1 MNIEELKELQLT
13 HSELKALDDQEQS
26 GVIEGYASVFGSID
40 SSGDTILP
48 TAYNKVLGT
57 LPKMFFNHDTF
68 GVPIGKWTEMS
79 VDEKGLKVKG
89 QLNLELEDARK
100 VYSAVKFGSL
110 NGLSVH
116 LMFTDKDVDWDD
128 ESDVRII
135 KSVARLPEISIVGIP
150 CEQKA
155 QIIACKNFE
164 SINSVRNFE
173 KALRDLGASQ
183 KESLTLVSQAKKLFA
198 TQRDSDEKQLNLN
211 EISARLSR
219 LTKIMET
226 K

>member
-40 SSGDTILP
+40 SSRDTILP

-100 VYSAVKFGSL
+100 VYSAIKFGSL
-110 NGLSVH
+110 NGL
-116 LMFTDKDVDWDD
+116 
-128 ESDVRII
+128 
-135 KSVARLPEISIVGIP
+135 
-150 CEQKA
+150 
-155 QIIACKNFE
+155 
-164 SINSVRNFE
+164 
-173 KALRDLGASQ
+173 
-183 KESLTLVSQAKKLFA
+183 
-198 TQRDSDEKQLNLN
+198 
-211 EISARLSR
+211 
-219 LTKIMET
+219 
-226 K
+226 